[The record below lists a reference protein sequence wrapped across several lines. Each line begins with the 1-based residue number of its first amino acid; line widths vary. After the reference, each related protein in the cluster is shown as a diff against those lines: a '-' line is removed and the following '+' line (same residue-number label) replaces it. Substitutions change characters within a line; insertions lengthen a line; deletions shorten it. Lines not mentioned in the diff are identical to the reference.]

1 MRLTLSQQ
9 HDEQQGAQRQQA
21 EHPEVAR
28 PGVEDGAAAPA
39 GGGSEAAAGP
49 TLMALPKHINT
60 ILILITPDNTKSHQ
74 VKIPK
79 RTHAHFTRDKI
90 ASH

>member
-1 MRLTLSQQ
+1 MPKVCHALTQQ
-9 HDEQQGAQRQQA
+9 YKKQQGAQRQEA

-39 GGGSEAAAGP
+39 GGGSESAVGP

-60 ILILITPDNTKSHQ
+60 ILIFIILATQNPTK
-74 VKIPK
+74 
-79 RTHAHFTRDKI
+79 
-90 ASH
+90 